1 MSKFAMRLTTLVI
14 CAASL
19 SLNPLMTSAHAET
32 SSGKH
37 IKKHKKVA
45 RHSTGFRQSWSAGPA
60 WTVVPS
66 GEVCPG
72 LGRSFDC
79 KIWPPPF
86 SEDPDRRNPGRL

>member
-1 MSKFAMRLTTLVI
+1 MSKFAIRLTTLLI
-14 CAASL
+14 CATSL
-19 SLNPLMTSAHAET
+19 SLNSLVASAHAET
-32 SSGKH
+32 SSSKY

-45 RHSTGFRQSWSAGPA
+45 HHRAGFRQSWSAGPA
-60 WTVVPS
+60 WPVVPS